1 MSAALLELPLA
12 ELAARL
18 RLGEIRARAATEAAL
33 AALDRRGR
41 ALNAVAR
48 LWPEKAL
55 ARAEALDR
63 LRARGRIAGP
73 LHGVPLAHK
82 DMFDREGERS
92 EWGTKIHAGRMATR
106 TATVIVRL
114 DEAGAVDLG
123 RLAMVEFALGI
134 TGHNP
139 HTGHPRN
146 PWDPGRVTGGSTSGG
161 AAAVA
166 ARLIP
171 GTLGSD
177 TGGSIRV
184 PAALCGIVGIKPTY
198 GRVSRANAMPLSY
211 SLDHI
216 GPLARTAR
224 DCALL
229 LEAIAG
235 PDPADRTTSA
245 RPVGALAAT
254 LDAGVAGLR
263 LRFATAGLEV
273 EPEPEIAALAR
284 DAMVAFRDLGAR
296 VEEGPIPAMAT
307 FNALRRVVLT
317 VECAALHRELVRTRR
332 ADYNRET
339 LARMMPGFALS
350 AVDYLQALQLRIPLL
365 ERFVAEVFA
374 DCDILALPTCPVR
387 TPTIAETD
395 TGADA
400 RFVAVSNALGSA
412 IGFANYLGLPALSVP
427 MGLDS
432 RGMPVGLQLV
442 GRPFAEALLLRAAH
456 AFEATTGFADRRP
469 PGAG

>member
-1 MSAALLELPLA
+1 MSADLLDLPLA

-18 RLGEIRARAATEAAL
+18 RRGEVSAREATEAAL
-33 AALDRRGR
+33 AALDSRGR
-41 ALNAVAR
+41 ASNAVAR

-73 LHGVPLAHK
+73 LHGVPMAHK
-82 DMFDREGERS
+82 DMFDRAGERS
-92 EWGTKIHAGRMATR
+92 EWGTKIHAGRIAPR
-106 TATVIVRL
+106 TATVIARL
-114 DEAGAVDLG
+114 EEAGAIDLG
-123 RLAMVEFALGI
+123 RLNMVEFALGI

-146 PWDPGRVTGGSTSGG
+146 PWDPSRVTGGSTSGG

-184 PAALCGIVGIKPTY
+184 PAALCGIVGIKPTF
-198 GRVSRANAMPLSY
+198 GRVSRAGAMPLSY
-211 SLDHI
+211 SLDHV
-216 GPLARTAR
+216 GPLARSAR

-235 PDPADRTTSA
+235 PDPADRTTSR
-245 RPVGALAAT
+245 RPLGPLAVGIE
-254 LDAGVAGLR
+254 DGVKGLR
-263 LRFATAGLEV
+263 IGFATAGLEV
-273 EPEPEIAALAR
+273 EPEAEIAALLS
-284 DAMVAFRDLGAR
+284 DAMAGFRELGAR
-296 VEEGPIPAMAT
+296 VQERAIPWMAR

-350 AVDYLQALQLRIPLL
+350 GADYLAALQLRTPLL

-374 DCDILALPTCPVR
+374 ACDILALPTCPVR

-400 RFVAVSNALGSA
+400 RFLAVSNAMGSA

-432 RGMPVGLQLV
+432 RGLPVGLQLV

-456 AFEATTGFADRRP
+456 AFEATTGFAQRRP

>member
-1 MSAALLELPLA
+1 MSALLELSLA
-12 ELAARL
+12 ELARAIRV
-18 RLGEIRARAATEAAL
+18 GEVSAVAATEAAL
-33 AALDRRGR
+33 DALEGRGR
-41 ALNAVAR
+41 ALNATAR
-48 LWPEKAL
+48 TWPERAL

-63 LRARGRIAGP
+63 ERARGRIVGP

-82 DMFDREGERS
+82 DMFDRAGELS
-92 EWGTKIHAGRMATR
+92 EWGSRIFTGRRATR
-106 TATVIVRL
+106 TATVIAKL
-114 DEAGAVDLG
+114 DAAGAVDVG
-123 RLAMVEFALGI
+123 RLNMVEFALGI

-146 PWDPGRVTGGSTSGG
+146 PWDRARITGGSTSGG

-166 ARLIP
+166 ARLVP

-184 PAALCGIVGIKPTY
+184 PAALCGIVGIKPTF
-198 GRVSRANAMPLSY
+198 GAVSRAGAMPLST
-211 SLDHI
+211 SLDHV
-216 GPLARTAR
+216 GPLARTAL

-235 PDPADRTTSA
+235 FDPADPTTSR
-245 RPVGALAAT
+245 RPLGPLAAT
-254 LDAGVAGLR
+254 LDAGVKGLR
-263 LRFATAGLEV
+263 IGFARDGLEV
-273 EPEPEIAALAR
+273 EPEAEIAMLEGE
-284 DAMVAFRDLGAR
+284 AMAAFRDAGAA
-296 VEEGPIPAMAT
+296 VHEQPIPPMARL
-307 FNALRRVVLT
+307 NALRRIVLT

-339 LARMMPGFALS
+339 LARMMPGFALG
-350 AVDYLQALQLRIPLL
+350 AVDHLQALALRTPLL
-365 ERFVAEVFA
+365 ERFVAEVFGS
-374 DCDILALPTCPVR
+374 CDILALPTCPVR

-395 TGADA
+395 TGADS
-400 RFVAVSNALGSA
+400 RFVAISNAMGSA

-427 MGLDS
+427 IGLDS

-456 AFEATTGFADRRP
+456 ALEQRTGFPAKRP